1 MNRLIRLVGRI
12 AFFIMGF
19 VLAALVGGFGFCLFV
34 GDDITQAIVENPKK
48 TLFVVIFIS
57 EMIGVVAILPAI
69 LITIIGARQANNT
82 SGPYAILGSLTGVV
96 GSVMFFGVSIPLN
109 IFLAVWGAVSAY
121 VFYFVA
127 IYCSEQIW
135 SKKSATSSL
144 GL

>member
-1 MNRLIRLVGRI
+1 MNRLICLIGRI

-34 GDDITQAIVENPKK
+34 GDDITEAVIENPKK

-82 SGPYAILGSLTGVV
+82 SVPYAILGSLTGVV
-96 GSVMFFGVSIPLN
+96 GSIMFFGVSIPLN

-127 IYCSEQIW
+127 IYSGERIW
-135 SKKSATSSL
+135 CKKSVQSL
-144 GL
+144 